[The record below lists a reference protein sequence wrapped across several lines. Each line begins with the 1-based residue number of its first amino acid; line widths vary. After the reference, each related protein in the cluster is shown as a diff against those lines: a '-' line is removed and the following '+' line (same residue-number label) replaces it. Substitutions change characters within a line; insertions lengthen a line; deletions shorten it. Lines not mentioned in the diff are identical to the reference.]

1 MVDDPALALGINDR
15 GTHHTLSTTR
25 TRLATTAAAL
35 GATRT
40 KVSDLTKQLDSIK
53 SQLASTQSDL
63 NAKTTELTGV
73 RNSLTY
79 ANGQIDD
86 LKTCLQGVLRADSY
100 AADGYYE
107 SAVAALDAGPHGWL
121 EHLGK

>member
-1 MVDDPALALGINDR
+1 MPGAAFKVD
-15 GTHHTLSTTR
+15 
-25 TRLATTAAAL
+25 
-35 GATRT
+35 
-40 KVSDLTKQLDSIK
+40 DLTKQLDLIK

-86 LKTCLQGVLRADSY
+86 LKTCLSGVMQMAIDLG
-100 AADGYYE
+100 DGYYLT
-107 SAVAALDAGPHGWL
+107 AVADWEGV
-121 EHLGK
+121 KVVCDRVSRSI